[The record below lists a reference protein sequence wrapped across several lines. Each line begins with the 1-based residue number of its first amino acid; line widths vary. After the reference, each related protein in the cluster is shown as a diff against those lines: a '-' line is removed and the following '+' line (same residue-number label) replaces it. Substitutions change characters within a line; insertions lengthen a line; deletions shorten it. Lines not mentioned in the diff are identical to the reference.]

1 MKNKI
6 SFLVVLGLLTAAVL
20 GCGGLNPFS
29 GGGDSETSS
38 NRSGSNSG
46 KSDTISD
53 KAVDVAVGEEKI
65 GIPECDAVVDELVGQ
80 TKSKNDDE
88 GYVAKAFR
96 QYWENMIR
104 EAIRKSVEEN
114 KNDPEKLATEC
125 RKIMVQLEKFKKE
138 EEAKKAEQ

>member
-6 SFLVVLGLLTAAVL
+6 SFLLVLGLLTAAVL

-29 GGGDSETSS
+29 DGKESANTSERT
-38 NRSGSNSG
+38 
-46 KSDTISD
+46 KPDTVGD

>member
-1 MKNKI
+1 MKNKF
-6 SFLVVLGLLTAAVL
+6 SFLIVLSLLTAAVL

-29 GGGDSETSS
+29 SKESGTSS
-38 NRSGSNSG
+38 NGPRSDNG
-46 KSDTISD
+46 KSDTFSD

-80 TKSKNDDE
+80 TKSNNDDE

-138 EEAKKAEQ
+138 EAAKKAEQ

>member
-1 MKNKI
+1 M
-6 SFLVVLGLLTAAVL
+6 VLGLLTVAVL
-20 GCGGLNPFS
+20 GCGSLNPFS
-29 GGGDSETSS
+29 DGKESANTSERTS
-38 NRSGSNSG
+38 NTE
-46 KSDTISD
+46 KAKPDTIGD

-104 EAIRKSVEEN
+104 ESIRKSVEEN

-125 RKIMVQLEKFKKE
+125 KKIMVQLEKFKNE